1 MGRVPAS
8 LLLHLL
14 SESPYAH
21 VCTRARTH
29 VGEVH
34 ARVRRNGVASSSAPT
49 ATISLYYAR
58 IHGGQD
64 RKRQLMHG
72 TQHLIRYAARGG
84 SWRTARRGVELSPP
98 DDTISRGSINL
109 YHRYP
114 NNLWSNG
121 RKSGS
126 LSHLQRDKTRDAY
139 FSFLSIVSATR
150 NSPPMELDVADAP
163 DGPAGRFAFGEGRGT
178 TPPINRA
185 MPTDWK
191 SAGLRVD
198 LDPANSAL
206 FLSRPFVSS
215 FPTCRRIQTP
225 RHYPLAA
232 HTRAPRWF
240 TVLRRYGS
248 LMSY

>member
-1 MGRVPAS
+1 MG
-8 LLLHLL
+8 
-14 SESPYAH
+14 E
-21 VCTRARTH
+21 
-29 VGEVH
+29 
-34 ARVRRNGVASSSAPT
+34 
-49 ATISLYYAR
+49 
-58 IHGGQD
+58 
-64 RKRQLMHG
+64 K
-72 TQHLIRYAARGG
+72 AAR
-84 SWRTARRGVELSPP
+84 
-98 DDTISRGSINL
+98 
-109 YHRYP
+109 YP
-114 NNLWSNG
+114 ICNAIK
-121 RKSGS
+121 RE
-126 LSHLQRDKTRDAY
+126 TRIFRA
-139 FSFLSIVSATR
+139 FLSTVSATR

-185 MPTDWK
+185 MPADWK